1 MSGLLIK
8 DWKLLKNQ
16 GRYFLTSLL
25 VFVVMLMIGSR
36 EYATFATSYITFLM
50 SYLTLSTISYDE
62 FDKGMG
68 FLMVLPISR
77 RIYVAEKYVLAFF
90 LTVTAWIF
98 SVAMNMFLFA
108 FGATRQEWVEM
119 MTVEPVYFMVVIL
132 FVSLSL
138 PFYMKFGPEKGRMA
152 AFGVIGICM
161 AAIILMTRLGVRI
174 SLPDFLHRILEH
186 PAAIST
192 VCIGVSV
199 LVMGISCLISLSI
212 MEKREF

>member
-16 GRYFLTSLL
+16 GRDFLISLI

-77 RIYVAEKYVLAFF
+77 RIYVTEKYVLAFF

-108 FGATRQEWVEM
+108 FGATRQEWIEM

-174 SLPDFLHRILEH
+174 SLPGFLHRILEQ
-186 PAAIST
+186 PAAISA
-192 VCIGVSV
+192 VCIGISA
-199 LVMGISCLISLSI
+199 LVMGISWLISLSI